1 MLFSIKGYIR
11 IKFSGE
17 NISLFLNECHKRSYV
32 LNNIKKSEDTYYAD
46 VKSIWYSSIISLA
59 DEYNI
64 TVCVNGRFG
73 ILMKLIVYKGRK
85 AFFALMA
92 FLALYYGIN
101 SCFVSEISIQG
112 NKIFSD
118 TQILRC
124 LSDNGL
130 EKGSLKFGID
140 PEKFQNE
147 FIKKFP
153 GISWIWLE
161 IDGTKAIVSVR
172 EKVTKPDFHD
182 DSFLC
187 NVVAAK
193 DGVIK
198 NAISSS
204 GTLLV
209 SEGMFVKK
217 GDILISGVYDFT
229 DLAPI
234 RFVNSG
240 GIVNAATNY
249 SIEDTF
255 TCSFVKYYPASDL
268 KTSLSAKLFDTKLFN
283 DKLGLKKS
291 IILPEDDIKF
301 KIFGKK
307 YLPLA
312 FTKLKYCEII
322 KEKYTLSKEDAI
334 KHAEDELYERL
345 CLEIPGEAEIVNT
358 KKDVTHN
365 PDGSFTLKLSFEC
378 IEDIVAYQPIEV
390 EMQ

>member
-11 IKFSGE
+11 VRLCGE

-32 LNNIKKSEDTYYAD
+32 LNNIKKSGDTYYAD
-46 VKSIWYSSIISLA
+46 IKSIWYSPVASLA

-64 TVCVNGRFG
+64 KTSVNGRFG
-73 ILMKLIVYKGRK
+73 LLMKLIIYKGRK
-85 AFFALMA
+85 AFFALMI
-92 FLALYYGIN
+92 FLSLYYGIN
-101 SCFVSEISIQG
+101 SCFVSEISIEG
-112 NKIFSD
+112 NKVFSD

-124 LSDNGL
+124 LKDNGL

-187 NVVAAK
+187 NVVASK

-204 GTLLV
+204 GVLLV
-209 SEGMFVKK
+209 KEGMFVKK

-240 GIVNAATNY
+240 GIVNAVTNY

-255 TCSFVKYYPASDL
+255 TCNFVKYYPASDL
-268 KTSLSAKLFDTKLFN
+268 KTSYSAKLFDVKLFD
-283 DKLGLKKS
+283 DKSDLKKS
-291 IILPEDDIKF
+291 VLLTDDDVKF
-301 KIFGKK
+301 RIFGKK

-322 KEKYTLSKEDAI
+322 KKEYTLSKEDAI
-334 KHAEDELYERL
+334 RLAADELSKRL
-345 CLEIPGEAEIVNT
+345 RLEIPQGAEIVNT

-390 EMQ
+390 EGQ